1 MIRSDVRNIRAA
13 LAVVRESEALL
24 LHLRVSM
31 SSASSG
37 HDLIGLERYLKT
49 TKTTL
54 QVQLV
59 IGYPKIVSG
68 WLSKVTVMVLRA
80 WWSRITRS
88 SQSVT

>member
-1 MIRSDVRNIRAA
+1 MPRSDIRNIRAA
-13 LAVVRESEALL
+13 LAVVRQSEALL
-24 LHLRVSM
+24 LHLRVSI

-37 HDLIGLERYLKT
+37 HDLSGLERYLKT

-54 QVQLV
+54 QIQLV
-59 IGYPKIVSG
+59 IGYPKIVLG